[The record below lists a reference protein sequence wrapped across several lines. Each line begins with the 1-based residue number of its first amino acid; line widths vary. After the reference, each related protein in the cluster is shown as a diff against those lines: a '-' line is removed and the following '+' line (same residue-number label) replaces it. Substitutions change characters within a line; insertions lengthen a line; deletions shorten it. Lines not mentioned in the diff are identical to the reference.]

1 MLPWLPQLLCSPY
14 LTEAGEAV
22 ITLDQ
27 PCLFTV
33 DINRQMD
40 DQDTGKLPMNRG
52 VYEGPPI
59 HTLTI
64 YANAVLV
71 NKPGLEEAGVLPVR
85 PGEQP
90 LEEGDWHTLLPARPA
105 RHWAGS

>member
-1 MLPWLPQLLCSPY
+1 MTENEVGVDLVHPDDIGVEFPQEDGPWRLAN
-14 LTEAGEAV
+14 TEAGEAV
-22 ITLDQ
+22 ISLDQ

-52 VYEGPPI
+52 VYEGPLI

-64 YANAVLV
+64 YATPTPSWSTSL
-71 NKPGLEEAGVLPVR
+71 GWRRLGCC
-85 PGEQP
+85 Q
-90 LEEGDWHTLLPARPA
+90 
-105 RHWAGS
+105 

>member
-22 ITLDQ
+22 ISLDQ

-33 DINRQMD
+33 DINGQMD

-52 VYEGPPI
+52 VYEGPQSTPSPS
-59 HTLTI
+59 TPTPSWSTSLGWRR
-64 YANAVLV
+64 L
-71 NKPGLEEAGVLPVR
+71 GCC
-85 PGEQP
+85 Q
-90 LEEGDWHTLLPARPA
+90 
-105 RHWAGS
+105 

>member
-22 ITLDQ
+22 ISLDQ

-52 VYEGPPI
+52 VYEGPQSTPSPS
-59 HTLTI
+59 TPTPSWSTSLGWRR
-64 YANAVLV
+64 L
-71 NKPGLEEAGVLPVR
+71 GCC
-85 PGEQP
+85 Q
-90 LEEGDWHTLLPARPA
+90 
-105 RHWAGS
+105 